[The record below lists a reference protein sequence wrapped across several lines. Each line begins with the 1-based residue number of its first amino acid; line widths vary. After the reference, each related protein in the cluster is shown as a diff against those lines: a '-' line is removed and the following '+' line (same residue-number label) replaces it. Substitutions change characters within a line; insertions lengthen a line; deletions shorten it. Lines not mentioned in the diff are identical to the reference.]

1 MPKQLSA
8 ELAARN
14 ERLAALA
21 REEKAALAALDRAT
35 ARLAGARTRR
45 DFVVARADEAVA
57 GAEAARDAALGA
69 YARAAGAERAALT
82 LGDDVRE
89 LRRLARESATPP
101 SNGGGPARRENATAG
116 HQRRPREDSRG

>member
-8 ELAARN
+8 ELVARN

-21 REEKAALAALDRAT
+21 REEKAALAALDRET

-45 DFVVARADEAVA
+45 ESVVANADEAVA

-69 YARAAGAERAALT
+69 YARVAGAERAALT

-101 SNGGGPARRENATAG
+101 PNGRAPARRDNAGSG
-116 HQRRPREDSRG
+116 HQRRPREESRG

>member
-45 DFVVARADEAVA
+45 DSVVAQADEAVA
-57 GAEAARDAALGA
+57 SAEAARDAALGA
-69 YARAAGAERAALT
+69 YARTAGAERAALT

-89 LRRLARESATPP
+89 LRRLARESAAPP
-101 SNGGGPARRENATAG
+101 SNGSRSARRDKTGAG